1 MGHVYRH
8 HVPYSYPKADATL
21 INFKR
26 VAEVWMDEYKEWLY
40 DKKPELKNV
49 DPGDI
54 SDRIALRKKLKCKS
68 FKWYMENVA
77 NDTVRSIYEPL
88 RANGPVSNNWTKL
101 YKLLAWENRRH
112 FATPPMGSPWIDVW
126 EMSAEI
132 FPYWWRVTTQIWV
145 VLLIGWSKFH
155 KCQDQLEAL
164 WNFCACFSDVNS
176 QGNRWWWC
184 EMLSVFSGYIKL
196 LLELFY
202 YDCRK

>member
-1 MGHVYRH
+1 
-8 HVPYSYPKADATL
+8 
-21 INFKR
+21 
-26 VAEVWMDEYKEWLY
+26 MDEYKEWLY

-101 YKLLAWENRRH
+101 YKLLAWENRQH

-126 EMSAEI
+126 ETSAEI

-184 EMLSVFSGYIKL
+184 EMLSVFSGYIITIRAILVWLPKIVSIRVCY
-196 LLELFY
+196 LF
-202 YDCRK
+202 DQPMAEKIKTWTLRFPAKP

>member
-1 MGHVYRH
+1 
-8 HVPYSYPKADATL
+8 
-21 INFKR
+21 
-26 VAEVWMDEYKEWLY
+26 MDEYKEWLY

-101 YKLLAWENRRH
+101 YKLLAWENRQH

-184 EMLSVFSGYIKL
+184 EMMSVFSGYIITIRAILVWLPKIVSIRVCY
-196 LLELFY
+196 LF
-202 YDCRK
+202 DQPMAEKIKTWTLRFPAKP